1 MGVGTVVLIVLAV
14 MVGSSLLI
22 SLLLWALEKLASQYK
37 D

>member
-14 MVGSSLLI
+14 MVGSALLV
-22 SLLLWALEKLASQYK
+22 SLLLLALEALASQYK